1 MARNVARGPFVVT
14 AMAGTA
20 VGLRLTEAER
30 KKRAYA
36 AYVSLRQG
44 ILDQKYA
51 PGERLSVEDLARDT
65 GMAAAQVRQAI
76 QRLAADGLV
85 EIRPRSGTYV
95 AGITVEEV
103 EEVCDV
109 RRALEC
115 LAAETAVLR
124 ISNEQMSRLRM
135 LMHEMNSLTMET
147 EAQRDR
153 HERFNTE
160 FHRVLVTASGNA
172 RLIEVYEGLK
182 YHMQFAR
189 LHALGRLDWTRS
201 LPEERQEHAM
211 ILHALQI
218 RDSDRLK
225 VVLRQHI
232 ERAKAAMIAAL
243 VTPDSS
249 PTQLL

>member
-1 MARNVARGPFVVT
+1 
-14 AMAGTA
+14 MAGTA

-36 AYVSLRQG
+36 AYLALRQG
-44 ILDQKYA
+44 ILEQKYA
-51 PGERLSVEDLARDT
+51 PGERLSLEDLARDT
-65 GMAAAQVRQAI
+65 GMAPAQVRQAI
-76 QRLAADGLV
+76 QKLAADGLV
-85 EIRPRSGTYV
+85 EVRPRSGTYV
-95 AGITVEEV
+95 AGITVAEV

-124 ISNEQMSRLRM
+124 INTEQMSRLRM
-135 LMHEMNSLTMET
+135 LIHEMNALTMET
-147 EAQRDR
+147 EVQRDR

-160 FHRVLVTASGNA
+160 FHRMLVVASGNA
-172 RLIEVYEGLK
+172 RLIEVYENLK

-189 LHALGRLDWTRS
+189 LHAIGRLDWKRS

-232 ERAKAAMIAAL
+232 ERAKADMVQAL
-243 VTPDSS
+243 GAPYSHS
-249 PTQLL
+249 ATQA